1 MLLTQESTTIES
13 SCSRLGTMMGTLL
26 LLLWRGASVDIP
38 IGQPHLGREEAQPR
52 TGYTVFLFFI
62 FLMERAK
69 RLENAYHDGQHG
81 RLSLDESIA
90 ESEVELG

>member
-1 MLLTQESTTIES
+1 M
-13 SCSRLGTMMGTLL
+13 
-26 LLLWRGASVDIP
+26 DIP

-81 RLSLDESIA
+81 RLSLGESIA
-90 ESEVELG
+90 ESELELG